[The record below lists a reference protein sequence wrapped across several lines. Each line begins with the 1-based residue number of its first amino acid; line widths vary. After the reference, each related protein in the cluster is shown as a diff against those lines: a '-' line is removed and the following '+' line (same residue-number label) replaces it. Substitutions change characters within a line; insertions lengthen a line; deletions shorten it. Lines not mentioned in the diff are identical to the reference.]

1 MHAARLVTGEDVVVK
16 VQKPG
21 VAETL
26 SADLGFLEVA
36 AKALEFIAPDLSRFS
51 VANIVQDLRTSML
64 GELDFRAE
72 GKCLDEFRKFLA
84 DNNLEDVATA
94 PVYYPDSSAGKVG
107 RMMRRKHISPLIRN
121 VFLLVYWAVS
131 YLHSMS
137 FQTAPKLETFF

>member
-36 AKALEFIAPDLSRFS
+36 AMALEFIAPDLSRFS

-64 GELDFRAE
+64 GELDFNAVQVCVRDGRLSSSRVAVPTHASRQE
-72 GKCLDEFRKFLA
+72 PVQHLSAQRRGTQSHPRLD
-84 DNNLEDVATA
+84 
-94 PVYYPDSSAGKVG
+94 G
-107 RMMRRKHISPLIRN
+107 
-121 VFLLVYWAVS
+121 
-131 YLHSMS
+131 
-137 FQTAPKLETFF
+137 

>member
-1 MHAARLVTGEDVVVK
+1 MVQHQKILLSFVIPHPLPSPAHLFQVHAARLVTGEDVVVK

-72 GKCLDEFRKFLA
+72 GKCLDEFRKFLQ

-94 PVYYPDSSAGKVG
+94 PMYYPSSSAGKVG
-107 RMMRRKHISPLIRN
+107 HEINMCLGVVP
-121 VFLLVYWAVS
+121 
-131 YLHSMS
+131 
-137 FQTAPKLETFF
+137 